1 MLRRRLDPPQGA
13 AVAVSVAAPLAAGVI
28 YIALRTDWLRQ
39 VGRWLA

>member
-39 VGRWLA
+39 VGR